1 MSPTL
6 ALASPAPLRLP
17 PLIVG
22 CLAATWLI
30 WGSTYLAIKWALVSL
45 PPFFQM
51 GTRFVAAGLL
61 LAASLGF
68 GVGAGAIYL
77 LSTRWVFRRRK
88 LAGKTPVEFSAFVA
102 IGLAGLALNDFVI
115 YLAVDGLGLAL
126 LAAKAV
132 AAGASFLF
140 NYTARKLALF

>member
-1 MSPTL
+1 MMIPDTPARAAPMQSEFGRYFLASLAAL
-6 ALASPAPLRLP
+6 ALDVAVLH
-17 PLIVG
+17 
-22 CLAATWLI
+22 LAAAWMH
-30 WGSTYLAIKWALVSL
+30 Y
-45 PPFFQM
+45 
-51 GTRFVAAGLL
+51 L

-115 YLAVDGLGLAL
+115 YLAVDRLGLAL

>member
-1 MSPTL
+1 MQSEFGRYFLASLAAL
-6 ALASPAPLRLP
+6 ALDVAVLH
-17 PLIVG
+17 
-22 CLAATWLI
+22 LAAAWMH
-30 WGSTYLAIKWALVSL
+30 Y
-45 PPFFQM
+45 
-51 GTRFVAAGLL
+51 L

>member
-1 MSPTL
+1 MQSEFGRYFLASLAAL
-6 ALASPAPLRLP
+6 ALDVAVLH
-17 PLIVG
+17 
-22 CLAATWLI
+22 LAAAWMH
-30 WGSTYLAIKWALVSL
+30 Y
-45 PPFFQM
+45 
-51 GTRFVAAGLL
+51 L

-115 YLAVDGLGLAL
+115 YLAVDHLGLAL

>member
-1 MSPTL
+1 MTTPGTPAQTAHLQNEFGRYFLASLAAL
-6 ALASPAPLRLP
+6 ALDVAVLH
-17 PLIVG
+17 
-22 CLAATWLI
+22 LATAWMH
-30 WGSTYLAIKWALVSL
+30 Y
-45 PPFFQM
+45 
-51 GTRFVAAGLL
+51 L

-88 LAGKTPVEFSAFVA
+88 LAGKAPVEFSAFVA

-115 YLAVDGLGLAL
+115 YLAVDGHGLAL